1 MGQMTITFSEL
12 YERVVSTVQRRKMAR
27 RMSRMA
33 KSSAFQMKKKRSA
46 LKRRSPD
53 KIQQVARKKAMK
65 VVRDKFYP
73 NYNDMAFQQKVK
85 TDQIMMAKYGVKIDK
100 IAKKQ
105 VKIIT
110 KNEGERVAKAREAA
124 DNAT

>member
-1 MGQMTITFSEL
+1 MTITFSEL

-33 KSSAFQMKKKRSA
+33 KSSGFQMKKKRSA
-46 LKRRSPD
+46 LKRRSPA

-65 VVRDKFYP
+65 IVRDKFYP
-73 NYNDMAFQQKVK
+73 NYDEMAFQQKVK
-85 TDQIMMAKYGVKIDK
+85 TDQIMMAKYGGKIDK

-110 KNEGERVAKAREAA
+110 KGEGERVAKAREAA
-124 DNAT
+124 DNET

>member
-1 MGQMTITFSEL
+1 MTITFSEL

-46 LKRRSPD
+46 LKRRSPE

-73 NYNDMAFQQKVK
+73 DYNNMAFQQKVK
-85 TDQIMMAKYGVKIDK
+85 TDQIMMSKYGVKIDK

-105 VKIIT
+105 VKIIM
-110 KNEGERVAKAREAA
+110 KGEGERVAKAREAQ
-124 DNAT
+124 DK

>member
-1 MGQMTITFSEL
+1 MTITFSEL

-33 KSSAFQMKKKRSA
+33 KSSGFQMKKKRSA
-46 LKRRSPD
+46 LKRRSPA

-65 VVRDKFYP
+65 IVRDKFYP
-73 NYNDMAFQQKVK
+73 NYDEMSFQQKVK
-85 TDQIMMAKYGVKIDK
+85 TDQIMMAKYGGKIDK

-110 KNEGERVAKAREAA
+110 KGEGERVAKAREAA
-124 DNAT
+124 DNET

>member
-1 MGQMTITFSEL
+1 MTITFSEL